1 MIDKNDLIMGWIDI
15 GAGWFVLIVSLMLL
29 LFTKIA
35 RWYVIIGFGLS
46 ILIISVGLWRLLRF
60 KPKIKRVLHG

>member
-1 MIDKNDLIMGWIDI
+1 MTMIDKNDLIMGWIDI

-35 RWYVIIGFGLS
+35 RWYVIIGLVLS
-46 ILIISVGLWRLLRF
+46 LVIFSVGLWRLLRF
-60 KPKIKRVLHG
+60 KRKVLRHG